1 MSGLSK
7 KKKPSKLLAELLGD
21 EPISSIDVS
30 KAIWAYIKENDLQD
44 PKNKRNIIPDETL
57 EPLLGRK
64 TISMFELTKIIS
76 KHLS

>member
-7 KKKPSKLLAELLGD
+7 KKKPSRQLAELLGD
-21 EPISSIDVS
+21 DPISSIDVS

-57 EPLLGRK
+57 APLLGK
-64 TISMFELTKIIS
+64 KVISMFELTKIIS